1 MNKEIDK
8 CIVLDRIKSIYD
20 LKSDLELAKFLK
32 IPPSTLSSW
41 RQRNSLDMD
50 VIHSICVDINWN
62 YLIRGIGDPFTNGGD
77 AAISQVTK
85 IKMESLVEENKTLR
99 QYLKSVQNAAD
110 TKDKLI
116 EMLQGEID
124 RLINGVVRSNNK
136 RDYG

>member
-8 CIVLDRIKSIYD
+8 RIVLDRIKSIYD
-20 LKSDLELAKFLK
+20 LKSDLELAKFLQV
-32 IPPSTLSSW
+32 PPSTLSSW

-62 YLIRGIGDPFTNGGD
+62 YLIRGIGDPFTNCGD
-77 AAISQVTK
+77 AAMSQVTK